1 MKLLKILCV
10 ISIFALAR
18 SETELNAYALFRDKK
33 PQEDVGVVWVKHDKG
48 KKYVL
53 LARIQEHGGLRGKA
67 DVYSF
72 TAVTTKDRLPAN
84 VKVFAQDDQLTI
96 YERNST
102 AWHKPKYHRWTYSW
116 VGMDELK
123 KAAETARDSGQATGV
138 TVKTRMQEKEGKHY
152 DIELEPEF
160 MQLLVHSYTAWQEEE
175 KQAEEKKKAEQK
187 EKPAEEKD
195 KKKG

>member
-1 MKLLKILCV
+1 MKLIKILCI

-18 SETELNAYALFRDKK
+18 SSELTAYALFRDKK

-53 LARIQEHGGLRGKA
+53 LARTQEHGGLRGKA

-72 TAVTTKDRLPAN
+72 TAVTSKDRLPAN

-96 YERNST
+96 YERHST

-116 VGMDELK
+116 VSMDELK
-123 KAAETARDSGQATGV
+123 KAAENALQSGQVDGV
-138 TVKTRMQEKEGKHY
+138 MIKTRMQEKEGKHNEV
-152 DIELEPEF
+152 ELDPAFVEVL
-160 MQLLVHSYTAWQEEE
+160 MHSYTAWQEEE
-175 KQAEEKKKAEQK
+175 KQEAEKKKAEQE
-187 EKPAEEKD
+187 EKAAEKD